1 MKRKIELGI
10 WLFLV
15 LVGMGLITANII
27 HYAQYDR
34 LASAPAVLGGA
45 LLLLFSL
52 YEFFY
57 IKFKK
62 PQNSSKTEK
71 KGD

>member
-1 MKRKIELGI
+1 MKRKIELGV

-15 LVGMGLITANII
+15 LVGTGLITANII
-27 HYAQYDR
+27 HYAQYGS

-52 YEFFY
+52 YEFIY

-62 PQNSSKTEK
+62 PQDNSIIEK

>member
-10 WLFLV
+10 WLFLS
-15 LVGMGLITANII
+15 LVGMGLIIANVI
-27 HYAQYDR
+27 HYAQYGSM
-34 LASAPAVLGGA
+34 ASAPAVIGGA

-52 YEFFY
+52 YEFIY

-62 PQNSSKTEK
+62 TQDNSIIEK